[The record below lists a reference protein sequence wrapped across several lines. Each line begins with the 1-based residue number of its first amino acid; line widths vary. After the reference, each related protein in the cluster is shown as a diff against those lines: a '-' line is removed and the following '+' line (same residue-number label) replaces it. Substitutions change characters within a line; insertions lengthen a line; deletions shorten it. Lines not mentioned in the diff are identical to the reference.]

1 MLDPTDPSCCL
12 RYRIAYGE
20 ASRLIEMSRFD
31 HAWGRDFA
39 AGVDSRVESILAEV
53 IRRIGDDDLDVA
65 KEGVEDALA
74 GRRPRW

>member
-1 MLDPTDPSCCL
+1 MFDSIDPMSCI

-20 ASRLIEMSRFD
+20 ASRLIEMSRYD

-39 AGVDSRVESILAEV
+39 ARVDSRAEAILAEV
-53 IRRIGDDDLDVA
+53 IRRIGDRNLEVV

-74 GRRPRW
+74 ARRPRW

>member
-1 MLDPTDPSCCL
+1 MLDSIDPMACI

-20 ASRLIEMSRFD
+20 ASRLIEMSRYD

-39 AGVDSRVESILAEV
+39 ARVDGRAEV
-53 IRRIGDDDLDVA
+53 IRRISDRNLEVV

>member
-1 MLDPTDPSCCL
+1 MFDPTDATTCI

-39 AGVDSRVESILAEV
+39 ARVESRAETILAEV
-53 IRRIGDDDLDVA
+53 IRRIGDHDLDVV
-65 KEGVEDALA
+65 KEGVEDAMA

>member
-1 MLDPTDPSCCL
+1 MSSI

-20 ASRLIEMSRFD
+20 ASRLIEMSRYD

-39 AGVDSRVESILAEV
+39 AKVDSRAEAILAEV
-53 IRRIGDDDLDVA
+53 IRRIGDRDLEVV

-74 GRRPRW
+74 GRPPRW

>member
-1 MLDPTDPSCCL
+1 MPESTDPMSCI

-20 ASRLIEMSRFD
+20 AARLIEMAKYD

-39 AGVDSRVESILAEV
+39 ARIEKQSGKILAEV
-53 IRRIGDDDLDVA
+53 IDRVGDRDLDAV
-65 KEGVEDALA
+65 KEAVDDALA